1 MALSKVGGNQIDS
14 AASLSVTGDLTV
26 DTSTLVVDASA
37 NEVGIGTTTPA
48 TYTDYVSGSNAPSL
62 VIAGSQP
69 SLVIADTDIS
79 GNDGTLGITKGGEN
93 TTINNLGNGG
103 ISIYNNGAKRMEI
116 SSAGEITKPTQPAFL
131 VHPSSTLANVAA
143 DANQQIPFQTE
154 VYDQGSNFS
163 SNTFTAPI
171 TGRYLLCTNI
181 YGQELDGGIV
191 YLELSIDTSNRS
203 YTTIQEPSGSEA
215 VYAGGSVVCI
225 ADMDAN
231 DTAYVRV
238 TVGGSSS
245 TFDVIAATRFSGAL
259 IC

>member
-69 SLVIADTDIS
+69 SLVLADTDIS

-116 SSAGEITKPTQPAFL
+116 SSAGEITKPTQPAFMAQ
-131 VHPSSTLANVAA
+131 PSSTQSNLAGDTNV
-143 DANQQIPFQTE
+143 D
-154 VYDQGSNFS
+154 VLMG
-163 SNTFTAPI
+163 
-171 TGRYLLCTNI
+171 
-181 YGQELDGGIV
+181 
-191 YLELSIDTSNRS
+191 
-203 YTTIQEPSGSEA
+203 TTIR
-215 VYAGGSVVCI
+215 C
-225 ADMDAN
+225 
-231 DTAYVRV
+231 
-238 TVGGSSS
+238 
-245 TFDVIAATRFSGAL
+245 
-259 IC
+259 

>member
-1 MALSKVGGNQIDS
+1 MSRARDFADFPSEIS
-14 AASLSVTGDLTV
+14 V
-26 DTSTLVVDASA
+26 DTSGRVTM
-37 NEVGIGTTTPA
+37 
-48 TYTDYVSGSNAPSL
+48 SN
-62 VIAGSQP
+62 
-69 SLVIADTDIS
+69 
-79 GNDGTLGITKGGEN
+79 
-93 TTINNLGNGG
+93 
-103 ISIYNNGAKRMEI
+103 
-116 SSAGEITKPTQPAFL
+116 QPAFL

-171 TGRYLLCTNI
+171 TGRYLLCTTI

-191 YLELSIDTSNRS
+191 YMELSIDTSNRS
-203 YTTIQEPSGSEA
+203 YTTIQEPSGSES

-231 DTAYVRV
+231 DTANVRV